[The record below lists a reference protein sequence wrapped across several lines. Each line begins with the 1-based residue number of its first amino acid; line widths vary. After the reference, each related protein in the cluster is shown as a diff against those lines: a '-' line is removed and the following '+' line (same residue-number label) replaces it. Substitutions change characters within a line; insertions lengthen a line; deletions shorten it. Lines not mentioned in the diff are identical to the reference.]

1 MENDKV
7 EDIIAYRVA
16 DHFLCPA
23 CYELSV
29 KILAVHEIK
38 LLGEPVKK
46 GDIKSF
52 ICNHCE
58 DIKGDAKVLYIE
70 KKLELE
76 ALQESVQQMRSVL
89 PYRFREAR
97 SLLDLEDMIV
107 NCNRKIS
114 FVSSFFIQKP
124 PGQVAEMSEDDESG
138 IYLILD
144 QTREDLN
151 FVESKISEMQEKGL
165 IVEKEEKEAR
175 QSPNSQD
182 LIQTAREAGRI

>member
-38 LLGEPVKK
+38 FPGEPVKK

-76 ALQESVQQMRSVL
+76 VLQESVQQMRSVL

-107 NCNRKIS
+107 NCNSKIS

-138 IYLILD
+138 IHIIL
-144 QTREDLN
+144 REIEEDLD
-151 FVESKISEMQEKGL
+151 FVLNKISEGKKKGL
-165 IVEKEEKEAR
+165 IVEKEEKEER
-175 QSPNSQD
+175 QPPNLQD
-182 LIQTAREAGRI
+182 LIQAAREAGRI